1 MIVGRLPD
9 VPLDADLPMS
19 ASLISQGLEHY
30 QAVARWIATL
40 PFGRNTNPLDWR
52 LVVSE
57 KRGTSSTKHAFL
69 AELARELALPI
80 NLYFG
85 IYLMDGK
92 NTPGVGQTLESNKL
106 SAIPEAHCFL
116 RYGRWNI
123 DVTRSANAEPILQFF
138 EEQQITPDQ
147 IGDYKRTVHRNFLLK
162 WATSQGLSLTKA
174 WAIREACMAALTHER

>member
-69 AELARELALPI
+69 AELARELETRGLMPVIALGP
-80 NLYFG
+80 
-85 IYLMDGK
+85 
-92 NTPGVGQTLESNKL
+92 V
-106 SAIPEAHCFL
+106 
-116 RYGRWNI
+116 
-123 DVTRSANAEPILQFF
+123 
-138 EEQQITPDQ
+138 EEQLNPDRFDWKAVLIHQTAAAVPQLLEPVRQRKLPVKIVVRLTAGDVSELEPWVASAAELVTPADWPRQ
-147 IGDYKRTVHRNFLLK
+147 RAAERIANLL
-162 WATSQGLSLTKA
+162 
-174 WAIREACMAALTHER
+174 M